1 MLERLNT
8 YCWGLITGIVI
19 CLLNGW
25 VSCHRTTDKE
35 VITITDTLVL
45 TDTIIKMQ
53 PKPYKVTIIDTI
65 YLPQQ
70 TQQPQQ
76 PQKPQ
81 KPQKPQYDTL
91 IRQEVTYK
99 DSTYT
104 AVVGGIEPY
113 LKSIEIYPKTI
124 YVYNN
129 TTTTIKVRSRF
140 GLGVQ
145 AGYGYGKN
153 GLQPYVGVGV
163 QYNLIQ
169 W

>member
-1 MLERLNT
+1 MDRIKYILL
-8 YCWGLITGIVI
+8 GVIAGMVI

-25 VSCHRTTDKE
+25 ASCHRTTDKE

-45 TDTIIKMQ
+45 TDTIIKFK

-65 YLPQQ
+65 YLP
-70 TQQPQQ
+70 QQPQQ

-91 IRQEVTYK
+91 IRQEVIYK

-124 YVYNN
+124 YVNNN

-145 AGYGYGKN
+145 AGYGYGRN

-163 QYNLIQ
+163 QYNFFQ

>member
-1 MLERLNT
+1 ML
-8 YCWGLITGIVI
+8 GVVAGIVI

-25 VSCHRTTDKE
+25 VSCHRTTDKK

-45 TDTIIKMQ
+45 TDTIVKFQ

-70 TQQPQQ
+70 PQQPQQ
-76 PQKPQ
+76 PQI
-81 KPQKPQYDTL
+81 DTL
-91 IRQEVTYK
+91 IRKEVIYK
-99 DSTYT
+99 DSTYM

-124 YVYNN
+124 YVNNN

-145 AGYGYGKN
+145 VGYGLSRN
-153 GLQPYVGVGV
+153 GLLPYVGVGV

>member
-1 MLERLNT
+1 MERIKYILLGAIV
-8 YCWGLITGIVI
+8 GLVI

-25 VSCHRTTDKE
+25 ASCHRTTDKE

-45 TDTIIKMQ
+45 TDTIIKFK
-53 PKPYKVTIIDTI
+53 PKPCKVTIIDTI

-70 TQQPQQ
+70 PQQ
-76 PQKPQ
+76 PQI
-81 KPQKPQYDTL
+81 DTL
-91 IRQEVTYK
+91 IRQEVIYK
-99 DSTYT
+99 DSTYM

-124 YVYNN
+124 YVNNN

-145 AGYGYGKN
+145 VGYGLSRN
-153 GLQPYVGVGV
+153 GLLPYVGVGV
-163 QYNLIQ
+163 QYNFIQ

>member
-1 MLERLNT
+1 MERIKYILL
-8 YCWGLITGIVI
+8 GVIAGIVI

-45 TDTIIKMQ
+45 TDTIIKFQ

-70 TQQPQQ
+70 PQQPQQ
-76 PQKPQ
+76 PQI
-81 KPQKPQYDTL
+81 DTL
-91 IRQEVTYK
+91 IRQEVIYK
-99 DSTYT
+99 DSTYM

-124 YVYNN
+124 YVNNN

-145 AGYGYGKN
+145 AGYGYGRN
-153 GLQPYVGVGV
+153 GLQPYVGIGV
-163 QYNLIQ
+163 QYNFMQ

>member
-1 MLERLNT
+1 ML
-8 YCWGLITGIVI
+8 GVIAGIVI

-25 VSCHRTTDKE
+25 VSCHRTTDKK

-53 PKPYKVTIIDTI
+53 PKPYKVIIIDTI
-65 YLPQQ
+65 YLH
-70 TQQPQQ
+70 QQPQQ
-76 PQKPQ
+76 PQQ
-81 KPQKPQYDTL
+81 LQIDTL
-91 IRQEVTYK
+91 IRQEITYK

-124 YVYNN
+124 YVNNN

-145 AGYGYGKN
+145 AGYGYGRN

-163 QYNLIQ
+163 QYNFFQ

>member
-1 MLERLNT
+1 MLGVIA
-8 YCWGLITGIVI
+8 GLVI
-19 CLLNGW
+19 FLLNGLA
-25 VSCHRTTDKE
+25 SCHRTTDKE

-45 TDTIIKMQ
+45 TDTIIKFQ

-70 TQQPQQ
+70 PQKPQQPQQ
-76 PQKPQ
+76 
-81 KPQKPQYDTL
+81 DTL
-91 IRQEVTYK
+91 IRQEVIYK

-124 YVYNN
+124 YVNNN

-145 AGYGYGKN
+145 AGYGYGRN

>member
-1 MLERLNT
+1 MERIKYILL
-8 YCWGLITGIVI
+8 GVIAGIVI

-45 TDTIIKMQ
+45 TDTIIKFN

-70 TQQPQQ
+70 PQTPQQ
-76 PQKPQ
+76 PQI
-81 KPQKPQYDTL
+81 DTL
-91 IRQEVTYK
+91 IRKEVTYK

-124 YVYNN
+124 YVNNN
-129 TTTTIKVRSRF
+129 TTTTIKVRSRV

-145 AGYGYGKN
+145 AGYGYGRN

>member
-1 MLERLNT
+1 MERIKYILL
-8 YCWGLITGIVI
+8 GVIAGIVI

-25 VSCHRTTDKE
+25 ASCHRTTDKE

-45 TDTIIKMQ
+45 TDTIIKFQ

-65 YLPQQ
+65 YIP
-70 TQQPQQ
+70 QQPQQ
-76 PQKPQ
+76 PQQPQ
-81 KPQKPQYDTL
+81 IDTL
-91 IRQEVTYK
+91 IRQEVIYK
-99 DSTYT
+99 DSTYM

-113 LKSIEIYPKTI
+113 LKSIEVYPKTI
-124 YVYNN
+124 YVNNN
-129 TTTTIKVRSRF
+129 TITTIKVRSRF

-145 AGYGYGKN
+145 AGYGLSRN

>member
-1 MLERLNT
+1 MKRIKYILL
-8 YCWGLITGIVI
+8 GVIAGIVI

-25 VSCHRTTDKE
+25 ASCHRTTDKE

-45 TDTIIKMQ
+45 TDTIVKMQ

-70 TQQPQQ
+70 PQQ

-81 KPQKPQYDTL
+81 KPQQDTL
-91 IRQEVTYK
+91 IRQEVIYK

-124 YVYNN
+124 YVNNN

-145 AGYGYGKN
+145 AGYGYGRN
-153 GLQPYVGVGV
+153 GLQPYVGIGV

>member
-1 MLERLNT
+1 ML
-8 YCWGLITGIVI
+8 GVIAGIVI
-19 CLLNGW
+19 CLINGW

-45 TDTIIKMQ
+45 TDTIVKMQ

-70 TQQPQQ
+70 PQQ

-81 KPQKPQYDTL
+81 QDTL

-124 YVYNN
+124 YVNN
-129 TTTTIKVRSRF
+129 STTTTIKVRSRF

-145 AGYGYGKN
+145 AGYGYGRN

-163 QYNLIQ
+163 QYNFIQ

>member
-1 MLERLNT
+1 MGRIKYILL
-8 YCWGLITGIVI
+8 GLITGIVI

-25 VSCHRTTDKE
+25 ASCHRTADKE

-65 YLPQQ
+65 YLPQRPQ
-70 TQQPQQ
+70 RPQQ
-76 PQKPQ
+76 PQI
-81 KPQKPQYDTL
+81 DTL
-91 IRQEVTYK
+91 IRQEVIYK
-99 DSTYT
+99 DSTYM

-124 YVYNN
+124 YVNNN

-145 AGYGYGKN
+145 FGYGLSRN
-153 GLQPYVGVGV
+153 GLQPYIGIGV

>member
-1 MLERLNT
+1 MERIKYILL
-8 YCWGLITGIVI
+8 GLITGIVI

-70 TQQPQQ
+70 PQQ

-81 KPQKPQYDTL
+81 KPQKPQIDTL
-91 IRQEVTYK
+91 IRQEVIYK
-99 DSTYT
+99 DSTYM

-124 YVYNN
+124 YVNNN

-145 AGYGYGKN
+145 AGYGYGRN

>member
-1 MLERLNT
+1 MKRFNT

-45 TDTIIKMQ
+45 TDTIVKMQ

-70 TQQPQQ
+70 
-76 PQKPQ
+76 
-81 KPQKPQYDTL
+81 PQKPQYDTL

-124 YVYNN
+124 YVNNN

-145 AGYGYGKN
+145 AGYGYGRN

>member
-1 MLERLNT
+1 MMERIKYILLGVIA
-8 YCWGLITGIVI
+8 GLVI
-19 CLLNGW
+19 CFINGW
-25 VSCHRTTDKE
+25 ASCHRTTDKE

-53 PKPYKVTIIDTI
+53 PKPYKITIIDTI

-70 TQQPQQ
+70 

-81 KPQKPQYDTL
+81 IDTL
-91 IRQEVTYK
+91 IRQEVIYK
-99 DSTYT
+99 DSTYM

-124 YVYNN
+124 YVNNN

-145 AGYGYGKN
+145 AGYGYGRN
-153 GLQPYVGVGV
+153 GLQPYVGIGV

>member
-1 MLERLNT
+1 MERIKYILLGVIA
-8 YCWGLITGIVI
+8 GLVI
-19 CLLNGW
+19 CFINGW
-25 VSCHRTTDKE
+25 TSCHRTTDKE

-45 TDTIIKMQ
+45 TDTIIKFQ

-70 TQQPQQ
+70 PQQ

-81 KPQKPQYDTL
+81 IDTL
-91 IRQEVTYK
+91 IRQEVIYK
-99 DSTYT
+99 DSTYM

-124 YVYNN
+124 YVNNN
-129 TTTTIKVRSRF
+129 TTTTIKVRSHF

-145 AGYGYGKN
+145 AGYGYSRN
-153 GLQPYVGVGV
+153 GLQPYVGIGV

>member
-1 MLERLNT
+1 MDRIKYILL
-8 YCWGLITGIVI
+8 GVIAGIVI

-25 VSCHRTTDKE
+25 ASCHRTTDKE

-45 TDTIIKMQ
+45 TDTIIKFQ
-53 PKPYKVTIIDTI
+53 PKPYKITIIDTI

-70 TQQPQQ
+70 PQQPQQ
-76 PQKPQ
+76 PQI
-81 KPQKPQYDTL
+81 DTL
-91 IRQEVTYK
+91 IRQEVIYK
-99 DSTYT
+99 DSTYM

-124 YVYNN
+124 YVNNN

-145 AGYGYGKN
+145 VGYGLSRN
-153 GLQPYVGVGV
+153 GLQPYFGVGV

>member
-1 MLERLNT
+1 MKIIKYILL
-8 YCWGLITGIVI
+8 GVIAGIVI

-45 TDTIIKMQ
+45 TDTIIKFQ

-70 TQQPQQ
+70 

-81 KPQKPQYDTL
+81 KPQKPQCDTL
-91 IRQEVTYK
+91 IRQEITYK
-99 DSTYT
+99 DSTYM

-124 YVYNN
+124 YVNNN

-145 AGYGYGKN
+145 AGYGLSRN
-153 GLQPYVGVGV
+153 GLQPYIGFGV
-163 QYNLIQ
+163 QYNFMQ

>member
-1 MLERLNT
+1 ML
-8 YCWGLITGIVI
+8 GVIAGIVI

-25 VSCHRTTDKE
+25 ASCHRTTDKE
-35 VITITDTLVL
+35 VITTTDTLVL
-45 TDTIIKMQ
+45 TDTIIKFQ

-70 TQQPQQ
+70 

-81 KPQKPQYDTL
+81 KPQKPQQPQIDTL
-91 IRQEVTYK
+91 IRQEVIYK
-99 DSTYT
+99 DSTYM

-124 YVYNN
+124 YVNNN

-145 AGYGYGKN
+145 AGYGYGRN

-163 QYNLIQ
+163 QYNFFQ

>member
-1 MLERLNT
+1 MKRIKYILL
-8 YCWGLITGIVI
+8 GVIAGIVI

-25 VSCHRTTDKE
+25 ASCHRTTDKE

-45 TDTIIKMQ
+45 TDTIIKFQ

-70 TQQPQQ
+70 PQQPQQ
-76 PQKPQ
+76 PQI
-81 KPQKPQYDTL
+81 DTL

-124 YVYNN
+124 YVNNN

-145 AGYGYGKN
+145 AGYGYGRN
-153 GLQPYVGVGV
+153 GLQPYIGVGV
-163 QYNLIQ
+163 QYNFIQ

>member
-1 MLERLNT
+1 MMERIKYILL
-8 YCWGLITGIVI
+8 GVIIGIVI
-19 CLLNGW
+19 CLLNGLA
-25 VSCHRTTDKE
+25 SCHRTTDKE

-45 TDTIIKMQ
+45 TDTIIKFQ

-70 TQQPQQ
+70 PQQ
-76 PQKPQ
+76 
-81 KPQKPQYDTL
+81 PQYDTL
-91 IRQEVTYK
+91 IRQEVIYK
-99 DSTYT
+99 DSTYM

-124 YVYNN
+124 YVNNN

-145 AGYGYGKN
+145 AGYGYGRN

>member
-1 MLERLNT
+1 MDRIKYILLGVIA
-8 YCWGLITGIVI
+8 CMVI
-19 CLLNGW
+19 CLLNGLA
-25 VSCHRTTDKE
+25 SCHRTADKE

-45 TDTIIKMQ
+45 TDTIIKFQ

-70 TQQPQQ
+70 PQKPQQ
-76 PQKPQ
+76 PQI
-81 KPQKPQYDTL
+81 DTL
-91 IRQEVTYK
+91 IRQEVIYK
-99 DSTYT
+99 DSTYM
-104 AVVGGIEPY
+104 AVVGGIKPY

-124 YVYNN
+124 YVNNN

-145 AGYGYGKN
+145 AGYGYGRN

>member
-1 MLERLNT
+1 ML
-8 YCWGLITGIVI
+8 GVIAGIVI

-25 VSCHRTTDKE
+25 ASCHRTTDKE

-45 TDTIIKMQ
+45 TDTIIKFQ

-70 TQQPQQ
+70 

-81 KPQKPQYDTL
+81 KPQIDTL
-91 IRQEVTYK
+91 IRQEVIYK
-99 DSTYT
+99 DSTYI

-124 YVYNN
+124 YVNNN

-145 AGYGYGKN
+145 VGYGLSRN

>member
-1 MLERLNT
+1 MERIKYILLGVIA
-8 YCWGLITGIVI
+8 GLVI
-19 CLLNGW
+19 CFINGW
-25 VSCHRTTDKE
+25 TSCHRTTDKE

-45 TDTIIKMQ
+45 TDTIIKFQ

-70 TQQPQQ
+70 PQQ

-81 KPQKPQYDTL
+81 KPQKPQIDTL
-91 IRQEVTYK
+91 IRQEVIYK
-99 DSTYT
+99 DSTYM

-124 YVYNN
+124 YVNNN
-129 TTTTIKVRSRF
+129 TTTTIKVRSHF

-145 AGYGYGKN
+145 AGYGYGRN
-153 GLQPYVGVGV
+153 GLQPYVGIGV

>member
-1 MLERLNT
+1 MERIKYILL
-8 YCWGLITGIVI
+8 GVIVGIVI

-45 TDTIIKMQ
+45 TDTIIKFQ

-65 YLPQQ
+65 YL
-70 TQQPQQ
+70 PQQ

-91 IRQEVTYK
+91 IRQEVIYK
-99 DSTYT
+99 DSTYI

-124 YVYNN
+124 YVNNN

-145 AGYGYGKN
+145 VGYGYGRN

-163 QYNLIQ
+163 QYNFMQ

>member
-1 MLERLNT
+1 MLEKLNT

-25 VSCHRTTDKE
+25 VSCHRTADKE

-45 TDTIIKMQ
+45 TDTIIKFK

-70 TQQPQQ
+70 PQH

-124 YVYNN
+124 YVNNN

-145 AGYGYGKN
+145 AGYGYGRN

>member
-1 MLERLNT
+1 ML
-8 YCWGLITGIVI
+8 GVIAGMVI

-25 VSCHRTTDKE
+25 ASCHRTTDKE

-45 TDTIIKMQ
+45 TDTIVKMQ

-65 YLPQQ
+65 YLPQ
-70 TQQPQQ
+70 
-76 PQKPQ
+76 KPQ

-91 IRQEVTYK
+91 IRQEITYK
-99 DSTYT
+99 DSTYM

-124 YVYNN
+124 YVNNN

-145 AGYGYGKN
+145 AGYGYGRN

>member
-1 MLERLNT
+1 MERIKYILL
-8 YCWGLITGIVI
+8 GVIVGIVI

-45 TDTIIKMQ
+45 TDTIIKFQ

-70 TQQPQQ
+70 PQQ

-81 KPQKPQYDTL
+81 KPQQPQIDTL
-91 IRQEVTYK
+91 IRQEVIYK

-124 YVYNN
+124 YVNNN

-145 AGYGYGKN
+145 AGYGYGRN

>member
-1 MLERLNT
+1 MKRIKYILL
-8 YCWGLITGIVI
+8 GVIAGIVI

-45 TDTIIKMQ
+45 TDTIIKFQ

-70 TQQPQQ
+70 PQQ
-76 PQKPQ
+76 HQKPQ
-81 KPQKPQYDTL
+81 IDTL
-91 IRQEVTYK
+91 IRQEVIYK
-99 DSTYT
+99 DSTYM

-124 YVYNN
+124 YVNNN

-145 AGYGYGKN
+145 AGYGYSRN

>member
-1 MLERLNT
+1 MDRIKYILL
-8 YCWGLITGIVI
+8 GVIAGMVI

-25 VSCHRTTDKE
+25 ASCHRTTDKE

-45 TDTIIKMQ
+45 TDTIIKFQ

-65 YLPQQ
+65 YIP
-70 TQQPQQ
+70 QQPQQ
-76 PQKPQ
+76 PQQPQ
-81 KPQKPQYDTL
+81 IDTL
-91 IRQEVTYK
+91 IRQEVIYK
-99 DSTYT
+99 DSTYM

-124 YVYNN
+124 YVNNN

-145 AGYGYGKN
+145 AGYGYGRN

-163 QYNLIQ
+163 QYNFFQ

>member
-1 MLERLNT
+1 MKRIKYILL
-8 YCWGLITGIVI
+8 GVIAGIVI

-25 VSCHRTTDKE
+25 VSCHRTTDKK

-45 TDTIIKMQ
+45 TDTIIKFQ

-70 TQQPQQ
+70 
-76 PQKPQ
+76 PQ

-91 IRQEVTYK
+91 IRQEVIYK

-124 YVYNN
+124 YVNNN

-145 AGYGYGKN
+145 AGYGYGRN

-163 QYNLIQ
+163 QYNFFQ

>member
-1 MLERLNT
+1 MDRIKYILL
-8 YCWGLITGIVI
+8 GVIAGMVI

-45 TDTIIKMQ
+45 TDTIIKFQ

-70 TQQPQQ
+70 PQQPQQ
-76 PQKPQ
+76 PQI
-81 KPQKPQYDTL
+81 DTL
-91 IRQEVTYK
+91 IRQEVIYK

-124 YVYNN
+124 YVNNN

-145 AGYGYGKN
+145 IGYGYGRN

>member
-1 MLERLNT
+1 MERIKYILL
-8 YCWGLITGIVI
+8 GVIAGMVI

-25 VSCHRTTDKE
+25 VSCNRTTDKE

-45 TDTIIKMQ
+45 TDTIIKFQ

-70 TQQPQQ
+70 PQQ
-76 PQKPQ
+76 PQ

-91 IRQEVTYK
+91 IRQEVIYK

-124 YVYNN
+124 YVNNN

-140 GLGVQ
+140 GLGLQ
-145 AGYGYGKN
+145 AGYGYGRN

>member
-1 MLERLNT
+1 MERIKYILL
-8 YCWGLITGIVI
+8 GVIAGIVI
-19 CLLNGW
+19 CLLNGLA
-25 VSCHRTTDKE
+25 SCHRTTDKE

-45 TDTIIKMQ
+45 TDTIIKFQ

-70 TQQPQQ
+70 

-81 KPQKPQYDTL
+81 KPQQPQIDTL
-91 IRQEVTYK
+91 IQQEVIYK
-99 DSTYT
+99 DSTYM

-124 YVYNN
+124 YVNNN
-129 TTTTIKVRSRF
+129 TTTTIKVRSSF

-145 AGYGYGKN
+145 AGYGYGRN

>member
-1 MLERLNT
+1 M
-8 YCWGLITGIVI
+8 VI

-25 VSCHRTTDKE
+25 ASCHRTTDKE

-45 TDTIIKMQ
+45 TDTIIKFK
-53 PKPYKVTIIDTI
+53 PKPYKGTIIDTI
-65 YLPQQ
+65 YIP
-70 TQQPQQ
+70 QQPQQ

-91 IRQEVTYK
+91 IRQEVIYK
-99 DSTYT
+99 DSTYM

-124 YVYNN
+124 YVNNN

-145 AGYGYGKN
+145 AGYGLSRN

-163 QYNLIQ
+163 QYNFFQ

>member
-1 MLERLNT
+1 MIEKIKYILLGVIA
-8 YCWGLITGIVI
+8 GLVI
-19 CLLNGW
+19 CFINGW
-25 VSCHRTTDKE
+25 TSCHRTTDKE

-45 TDTIIKMQ
+45 TDTIIKFQ

-70 TQQPQQ
+70 PQKPQQ
-76 PQKPQ
+76 PQI
-81 KPQKPQYDTL
+81 DTL
-91 IRQEVTYK
+91 IRQEVIYK
-99 DSTYT
+99 DSTYM

-124 YVYNN
+124 YVNNN

-145 AGYGYGKN
+145 AGYGYGRN
-153 GLQPYVGVGV
+153 GLQPYVGMGV

>member
-1 MLERLNT
+1 ML
-8 YCWGLITGIVI
+8 GVIAGIVI

-25 VSCHRTTDKE
+25 ASCHRTINKE

-45 TDTIIKMQ
+45 TDTIIKFQ

-65 YLPQQ
+65 YLPQRP
-70 TQQPQQ
+70 QQPQQ
-76 PQKPQ
+76 
-81 KPQKPQYDTL
+81 PQYDTL
-91 IRQEVTYK
+91 IRQEVIYK

-124 YVYNN
+124 YVNNN

-145 AGYGYGKN
+145 AGYGLSRN

-163 QYNLIQ
+163 QYNFFQ

>member
-1 MLERLNT
+1 MDRIKYILL
-8 YCWGLITGIVI
+8 GVIAGIVI

-45 TDTIIKMQ
+45 TDTIIKFQ

-70 TQQPQQ
+70 
-76 PQKPQ
+76 PQ

-91 IRQEVTYK
+91 IRQEVIYK
-99 DSTYT
+99 DSTYM

-124 YVYNN
+124 YVNNN

-145 AGYGYGKN
+145 AGYGYGRN

>member
-1 MLERLNT
+1 MMERIKYILLGVIA
-8 YCWGLITGIVI
+8 GLVI
-19 CLLNGW
+19 CFINGW
-25 VSCHRTTDKE
+25 TSCHRTTDKE

-45 TDTIIKMQ
+45 TDTIIKFQ

-70 TQQPQQ
+70 

-81 KPQKPQYDTL
+81 KPQKPQIDTL
-91 IRQEVTYK
+91 IRQEVIYK
-99 DSTYT
+99 DSTYM

-124 YVYNN
+124 YVNNN

-145 AGYGYGKN
+145 AGYGYGRN
-153 GLQPYVGVGV
+153 GLQPYVGIGV
-163 QYNLIQ
+163 QYTLIQ

>member
-1 MLERLNT
+1 MDRIKYILL
-8 YCWGLITGIVI
+8 GVIAGMVI

-25 VSCHRTTDKE
+25 ASCHRTTDKE

-45 TDTIIKMQ
+45 TDTIVKMQ

-70 TQQPQQ
+70 PQQ
-76 PQKPQ
+76 PQ

-91 IRQEVTYK
+91 IRQEVIYK

-124 YVYNN
+124 YVNNN

-145 AGYGYGKN
+145 AGYGYGRN

-163 QYNLIQ
+163 QYNFFQ

>member
-1 MLERLNT
+1 MLGVIA
-8 YCWGLITGIVI
+8 GLVI
-19 CLLNGW
+19 CFINGW
-25 VSCHRTTDKE
+25 TSCHRTTDKE

-45 TDTIIKMQ
+45 TDTIIKFQ

-70 TQQPQQ
+70 

-81 KPQKPQYDTL
+81 KPQKPQIDTL
-91 IRQEVTYK
+91 IRQEVIYK
-99 DSTYT
+99 DSTYM

-124 YVYNN
+124 YVNNN
-129 TTTTIKVRSRF
+129 TTTTIKVRSHF

-145 AGYGYGKN
+145 AGYGYGRN
-153 GLQPYVGVGV
+153 GLQPYVGIGV
-163 QYNLIQ
+163 QYTLIQ